1 MQQAYRAAGIGIP
14 RTTYGQVTIGR
25 AVDLDQPKAGDLVF
39 NPGSDGS
46 DARPGHV
53 GMYIGNDMVLEAPR
67 TGVRTRVVSY
77 TDWRNSTSAITR
89 VTGIR
94 RVVDW

>member
-1 MQQAYRAAGIGIP
+1 
-14 RTTYGQVTIGR
+14 
-25 AVDLDQPKAGDLVF
+25 
-39 NPGSDGS
+39 
-46 DARPGHV
+46 
-53 GMYIGNDMVLEAPR
+53 MYIGNDMVLESPR

-89 VTGIR
+89 VTVIR